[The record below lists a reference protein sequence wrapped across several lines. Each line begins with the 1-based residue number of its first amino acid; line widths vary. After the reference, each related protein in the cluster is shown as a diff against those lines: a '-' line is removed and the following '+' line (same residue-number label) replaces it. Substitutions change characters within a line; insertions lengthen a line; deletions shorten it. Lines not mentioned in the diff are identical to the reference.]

1 MSLSDGDRPSPSDP
15 PRPSG
20 PSEPSAAV
28 SRRRLLGA
36 IGAGAAGTAL
46 GAAAG
51 FAAGSARSETTGT
64 DPAAS
69 VPFWGAHQAGIA
81 TAAQDPLDQAT
92 FDVVTD
98 RAADLRDLLRAWTD
112 AAAAMCQGEPAGPPA
127 SNALLPPTDTGEA
140 FGLRPANLTITF
152 GFGPSLF
159 SHHGEDRFRIA
170 GRKPAALIE
179 LPAFA
184 GDELDPARS
193 GGDLVAQAC
202 SDDPQVAF
210 HAVRNLGR
218 IGRGVVVP
226 RWSQMGFGRTSSTTR
241 DQVTPRNLQGF
252 KDGTNNLRGDDAG
265 AMATNVWVGDEGPAW
280 MRGGS
285 YMVTRRIRMLIEVW
299 DRASLDDQERT
310 IGRQK
315 ETGAP
320 LGRDAEFDAVPLAA
334 RGPDGTPLIPVDA
347 HVRLAAPATNRG
359 AGLLRRG
366 YSFTDGI
373 DPIPGQLDAGLF
385 FICFQRDP
393 RSAFVPVQRQLAAA
407 DALNEYIAHV
417 GSGIFAVPPGVQPG
431 GYVGQDLFA

>member
-1 MSLSDGDRPSPSDP
+1 MSLPGDDP
-15 PRPSG
+15 TPPG
-20 PSEPSAAV
+20 AAV
-28 SRRRLLGA
+28 SRAPVSRRRMLGVL
-36 IGAGAAGTAL
+36 GAGAAGTAL

-51 FAAGSARSETTGT
+51 FAAGSARSETAE
-64 DPAAS
+64 AAEAGS
-69 VPFWGAHQAGIA
+69 VAFWGAHQAGI
-81 TAAQDPLDQAT
+81 TTTVQDRLHLAT
-92 FDVVTD
+92 FDVVTE
-98 RAADLRDLLRAWTD
+98 RPADLRGLLRAWTA
-112 AAAAMCQGEPAGPPA
+112 AAAAMSEGDPAGPPA
-127 SNALLPPTDTGEA
+127 PNALLPPTDTGEA
-140 FGLRPANLTITF
+140 SGLPPANLTITF
-152 GFGPSLF
+152 GLGPSLF
-159 SHHGEDRFRIA
+159 SHGGEDRFGVADR
-170 GRKPAALIE
+170 RPAALIE

-193 GGDLVAQAC
+193 GGDLVVQAC

-241 DQVTPRNLQGF
+241 AQVTSRNLQGF

-280 MRGGS
+280 MLGGS

-299 DRASLDDQERT
+299 DRASLDDQQQT

-315 ETGAP
+315 ESGAP

-334 RGPDGTPLIPVDA
+334 HGPDGAPLIPPDA
-347 HVRLAAPATNRG
+347 HVRLAAPETNRG
-359 AGLLRRG
+359 AALLRRG

-373 DPIPGQLDAGLF
+373 DPVTGQLDAGLF

-393 RSAFVPVQRQLAAA
+393 RSGFVPIQRQLAAT
-407 DALNEYIAHV
+407 DALNEYIVHV
-417 GSGIFAVPPGVQPG
+417 GSGIFAVPPGADPG